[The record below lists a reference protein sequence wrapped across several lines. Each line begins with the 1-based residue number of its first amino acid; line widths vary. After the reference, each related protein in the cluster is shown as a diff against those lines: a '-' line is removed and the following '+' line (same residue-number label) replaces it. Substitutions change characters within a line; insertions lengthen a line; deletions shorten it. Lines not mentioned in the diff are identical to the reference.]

1 MIVVDK
7 RCLRPKTHLSLHK
20 MAAIL
25 ADDNLK
31 CIFLNESDRIS
42 IRMSLKFIPR
52 SLIDNKPALVL
63 AMSWRLF
70 EVTFNAQITVL
81 DIQGQVFLL

>member
-7 RCLRPKTHLSLHK
+7 RCLRPKPHLSLHK

-25 ADDNLK
+25 ADDYLK
-31 CIFLNESDRIS
+31 CIFLNENDRIS

-52 SLIDNKPALVL
+52 SLIDNKLALVL

-81 DIQGQVFLL
+81 DIQGQGFFH